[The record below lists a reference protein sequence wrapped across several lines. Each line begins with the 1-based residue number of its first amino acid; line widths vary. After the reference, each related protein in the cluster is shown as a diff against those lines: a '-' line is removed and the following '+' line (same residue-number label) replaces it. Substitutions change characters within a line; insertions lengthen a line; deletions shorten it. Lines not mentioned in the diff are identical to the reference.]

1 MKKATATFFA
11 AIFSTF
17 AAVAQ
22 VVPDAAAAANRR
34 LPVPPEVSPVKSFDP
49 VKAGWPLVFSDEFN
63 GSSLD
68 LDKWSPRSISG
79 LDHVRVADGM
89 LAIDVDRS
97 KDGKEL
103 ETGAIRTKQSFLYGY
118 FEARLKFTQ
127 QNGWWAAFW
136 LYADSVDNP
145 FLDGFELDIFEDY
158 YVRRRDAEGR
168 SLATLDHNLHMYVN
182 GTLKSWNY
190 LETLKGSLDDFHVIG
205 CKWTPFEIS
214 YYMDGELIKA
224 TARHSPW
231 QSVTFDPFNHGVP
244 AVPLYAILSGQI
256 MRPEA
261 TWLRGLSDYSASVLP
276 ERFLVDWIRVY
287 AFPDPPAERPL
298 AAWDETYESGADVL
312 VQEGERRTYRV
323 KAAPASATGAAI
335 DTVYLFDSGYLVERK
350 SQPPFTFTVEASQ
363 SFYDGTDFMRPG
375 RQKAKPSFDGVHA
388 LVAFVRDANG
398 KISRTPPIE
407 FTVVSESRK
416 SSPFEG
422 KAAAIPGKIDPARY
436 DEGGQGVAYSD
447 SSKGNSHGKA
457 KNWRMDEDVDC
468 NPGCVGAVGTGE
480 WINYTVDVAEEGDYE
495 MSFRY
500 GTPAVKPQS
509 MQVLLDMK
517 RIATIKMHGQ
527 DRKYGWGG
535 FCTARKVMH
544 LPAGRHVL
552 RLVLKGNYN
561 FYTIEFKKV
570 GG

>member
-1 MKKATATFFA
+1 MRKNLPFFA
-11 AIFSTF
+11 AILS
-17 AAVAQ
+17 ASVAVAQ
-22 VVPDAAAAANRR
+22 IAPDAAAAANPQ
-34 LPVPPEVSPVKSFDP
+34 LPVPREVTPLKAFDP

-68 LDKWSPRSISG
+68 LGKWSPRNVTG
-79 LDHVRVADGM
+79 LEHVRVADGL

-97 KDGKEL
+97 KDGTQL
-103 ETGAIRTKQSFLYGY
+103 ETGSIWTKQSFLYGY
-118 FEARLKFTQ
+118 FEARLKFTR

-136 LYADSVDNP
+136 LYGDSVGNP
-145 FLDGFELDIFEDY
+145 FLDGFEIDIFEDY
-158 YVRRRDAEGR
+158 YVRRRNEDG
-168 SLATLDHNLHMYVN
+168 SSKKTIDHNLHMYVN

-214 YYMDGELIKA
+214 YYMDGELIEA

-231 QSVTFDPFNHGVP
+231 QSVTFDPFNHAVG
-244 AVPLYAILSGQI
+244 AVPLKAILSGQI

-261 TWLRGLSDYSASVLP
+261 SWLKGLNDWSGSALP
-276 ERFLVDWIRVY
+276 ERFLVDWIRIY

-298 AAWDETYESGADVL
+298 AAWDGTYESGEDVL
-312 VQEGERRTYRV
+312 VQEGDRRTYRV
-323 KAAPASATGAAI
+323 KAAPSSATGAAI
-335 DTVYLFDSGYLVERK
+335 DTVYLFDSGYLIERK
-350 SQPPFTFTVEASQ
+350 SKPPFAFTVESSQ
-363 SFYDGTDFMRPG
+363 RFYDGTDFMRPG
-375 RQKAKPSFDGVHA
+375 RQKVKPHFDGVHA
-388 LVAFVRDANG
+388 LVAFVRDVNG

-407 FTVVSESRK
+407 YTVVSESRK

-422 KAAAIPGKIDPARY
+422 KAAAIPGTIDPARY
-436 DEGGQGVAYSD
+436 DEGGQGVAYAD
-447 SSKGNSHGKA
+447 GSKGNMYGKA

-468 NPGCVGAVGTGE
+468 SPGSIGGVGSGE
-480 WINYTVDVAEEGDYE
+480 WLNYTVDVAEAGDYE

-500 GTPAVKPQS
+500 GTPSLAPQS
-509 MQVLLDMK
+509 MLVLLDLK
-517 RIATIKMHGQ
+517 RIGHIELHGQ

-535 FCTARKVMH
+535 RSVGRAVLR

-561 FYTIEFKKV
+561 LYPITFKKV
-570 GG
+570 K